1 MSNWCLNSLTSVCYN
16 CQRKCSLLN
25 PKKSEAIWNFVVTE
39 TWINGS
45 FCIWPFPQLWISE
58 NKGSWAS
65 CSLGNWNYAP
75 LCIRSYLFI
84 IVFTCS
90 HWTNWCLLEFK
101 RYRALVEALF
111 LMIFT
116 WWWMLPFSSSGGGW
130 GIWWMTLC
138 PWWCFIFISVRAMMR
153 NGTAYCCRHSFVSPH
168 PIQWFSRLGTH
179 KDDGRQKWCLLRLLG
194 LRPLSLSRHH
204 AWYRHCGL
212 EALFLCTFCGLLM
225 ESISV
230 FKKESDKD

>member
-58 NKGSWAS
+58 NKGNWAS

-101 RYRALVEALF
+101 RYQALVEALF

-116 WWWMLPFSSSGGGW
+116 WWWMLPFSSSGGGEEYGGWPYVLDGALSFFLSEQWW
-130 GIWWMTLC
+130 GMGLHTVVAILL
-138 PWWCFIFISVRAMMR
+138 S
-153 NGTAYCCRHSFVSPH
+153 H
-168 PIQWFSRLGTH
+168 PIQFSYFPDSVPI
-179 KDDGRQKWCLLRLLG
+179 KMMEGRSGAYLDYLVLD
-194 LRPLSLSRHH
+194 H
-204 AWYRHCGL
+204 
-212 EALFLCTFCGLLM
+212 
-225 ESISV
+225 
-230 FKKESDKD
+230 